1 MAQRGRGDKWAVW
14 VYACLC
20 LLMPC
25 VATGQ
30 QAVGQ
35 ITAAS
40 GAMCQRGVTQI
51 PGSPGLL
58 LYVGDVLTTVGTDS
72 RVAVTMVD
80 QTRLALGPKSRLVLR
95 QFLWDARSQQGH
107 AVAELPTGTLAV
119 QSGGLG
125 KRDTGNTLAV
135 ATPRT
140 TVRVTDAEVGIRAG
154 KE

>member
-1 MAQRGRGDKWAVW
+1 MRWAVW
-14 VYACLC
+14 VCVC
-20 LLMPC
+20 CGLLTPC
-25 VATGQ
+25 AAFGHP
-30 QAVGQ
+30 AVGQ
-35 ITAAS
+35 ITVAS
-40 GAMCQRGVTQI
+40 GAMLQRGALQT
-51 PGSPGLL
+51 PATPGLL
-58 LYVGDVLTTVGTDS
+58 LSVGDVLTTVGTDS
-72 RVAVTMVD
+72 RVAVTFVD
-80 QTRLALGPKSRLVLR
+80 GTRLALGPHSRLVLR

-135 ATPRT
+135 ATPKA

>member
-1 MAQRGRGDKWAVW
+1 MSLLVVGLLLWHP
-14 VYACLC
+14 LC
-20 LLMPC
+20 
-25 VATGQ
+25 ATGQ

-40 GAMCQRGVTQI
+40 GALCQRGVTQI

-58 LYVGDVLTTVGTDS
+58 LYVGDVLSTVGADS
-72 RVAVTMVD
+72 RVAVTFVD
-80 QTRLALGPKSRLVLR
+80 GTRLALGPHSRLVLR

-135 ATPRT
+135 ATPKA

>member
-1 MAQRGRGDKWAVW
+1 MRWAVW
-14 VYACLC
+14 VVACC
-20 LLMPC
+20 YLLQPC

-35 ITAAS
+35 ITVAS
-40 GAMCQRGVTQI
+40 GALLQRGATQI
-51 PGSPGLL
+51 PATPGLL
-58 LYVGDVLTTVGTDS
+58 LVVGDVLSTVGADS

-135 ATPRT
+135 ATPKA
-140 TVRVTDAEVGIRAG
+140 TVRVQDAEVGIRVG
-154 KE
+154 KD

>member
-1 MAQRGRGDKWAVW
+1 MRWAVW
-14 VYACLC
+14 VCACTCFLA
-20 LLMPC
+20 PC
-25 VATGQ
+25 VARGQ

-40 GAMCQRGVTQI
+40 GAMLQRGVTQL

-58 LYVGDVLTTVGTDS
+58 LYVGDILTTVGTDS

-80 QTRLALGPKSRLVLR
+80 QTRLALGPHSRLVLR
-95 QFLWDARSQQGH
+95 QFRWDARSQQGH

-125 KRDTGNTLAV
+125 KRESGNTLAV
-135 ATPRT
+135 ATPKA
-140 TVRVTDAEVGIRAG
+140 TVRVQDAEVGIRAG
-154 KE
+154 KD